1 MSNPTANLGMALPT
15 TEWDDQKL
23 AKINAAFQILD
34 ALFPAGVDEAWISWT
49 PSWTAL
55 TVGNGIVIAKYM
67 RIGKLVTCRLKVV
80 LGSSSSVG
88 TGVRFSLPVTK
99 LDYGG
104 TVSMTPL
111 GQSRLFDTS
120 TPANSALGTVVATS
134 TTEVSVLVD
143 MASGTYR
150 AGADLTATVP
160 FTWATGDEIGLQ
172 FSYEAA

>member
-1 MSNPTANLGMALPT
+1 MPSGTIDGVVYELPPDDSQAQKVAQYNAFLLALLAQYT
-15 TEWDDQKL
+15 T
-23 AKINAAFQILD
+23 
-34 ALFPAGVDEAWISWT
+34 GVAWGSWT

-55 TVGNGIVIAKYM
+55 TVGNGTVIAKYM
-67 RIGKLVTCRLKVV
+67 RMGKLVTCRLKVV

-88 TGVRFSLPVTK
+88 TGVRFTLPVTK

-120 TPANSALGTVVATS
+120 TPANSALGTIVAIS

-143 MASGTYR
+143 MSSGTYR